1 MGSHFTGS
9 DHNYIDTASD
19 RLRTSANMQLVCVVI
34 AALAVIVTRAVPAPQ
49 DVPDSSEVELIEP
62 FNSGA
67 SDGEGKPVVVVV
79 RPTSF
84 GEVFAGFPGF
94 GKFPGFH
101 NFPRFSGADGVPRP
115 HQVSLDDLFGGDH
128 EEPLTPTSN
137 NCGLLCKVFKTLEGS
152 LGVFDDGE
160 GGIRSTI
167 KNNNGD
173 EDSYDNHTVTYSEKV
188 LPDGSVLR
196 INKTV
201 IHDTDENG
209 NGFFFQSSV
218 HHIFEDKDEEDEV
231 IAGDVVVNDEEEPD
245 MATVDE
251 AIDDTIVDI
260 IENPEKVTVLDTIDD
275 PTLNEID
282 S

>member
-1 MGSHFTGS
+1 MGAVSHFTGS

-34 AALAVIVTRAVPAPQ
+34 AALAVVVTRAVPAPQ

-101 NFPRFSGADGVPRP
+101 NFPRFSGADGAPRP

-137 NCGLLCKVFKTLEGS
+137 NCGLLCKVFKTL
-152 LGVFDDGE
+152 
-160 GGIRSTI
+160 
-167 KNNNGD
+167 
-173 EDSYDNHTVTYSEKV
+173 
-188 LPDGSVLR
+188 DGSVLR

-218 HHIFEDKDEEDEV
+218 HHIFEDKV
-231 IAGDVVVNDEEEPD
+231 KKMKLLLV
-245 MATVDE
+245 M
-251 AIDDTIVDI
+251 
-260 IENPEKVTVLDTIDD
+260 L
-275 PTLNEID
+275 L
-282 S
+282 